1 MRARNIKPGFFLNEL
16 LAECDPLARLLF
28 TGLWCMADR
37 EGRLE
42 DRPKKIKATLLP
54 FDDCDIEELLNQLAD
69 RGFILRYSAAGLKCI
84 QVIKFSEH
92 QKPYCREQQSKLP
105 PPPAEPMQCHS
116 TDQAVPG
123 HEKDGAEA
131 VSGQC
136 HSSPDSSSR
145 ITDTSSRITDIA
157 ASQPPPS
164 AEQPI
169 APEEEVVKRQRAK
182 TARKAP
188 KEREPDPLFDA
199 LAELT
204 GSDPHTSA
212 SHIGKVAKALR
223 AADPPYSPDE
233 IKRLP
238 DVLARDMPYI
248 AGRLTLGT
256 VQKYV
261 GLLRAKPLPN
271 GGSAN
276 GAKRNPSHRF
286 YEDAGANA

>member
-16 LAECDPLARLLF
+16 LAECAPLARLLF

-69 RGFILRYSAAGLKCI
+69 RGFILRYEAKGLKCV
-84 QVIKFSEH
+84 QVIKFSDH

-105 PPPAEPMQCHS
+105 PPSVATVQCHS
-116 TDQAVPG
+116 TDQAVPQ
-123 HEKDGAEA
+123 HEQGSAEA
-131 VSGQC
+131 VNGQC
-136 HSSPDSSSR
+136 RGSPDSGLLIPDYCSLNKDS
-145 ITDTSSRITDIA
+145 A

-164 AEQPI
+164 AEPSMV
-169 APEEEVVKRQRAK
+169 PEEVVKRQNAK
-182 TARKAP
+182 TTRKPP
-188 KEREPDPLFDA
+188 KEREPDSLFHL
-199 LAELT
+199 LAEMT
-204 GSDPHTSA
+204 ASDPHTTA
-212 SHIGKVAKALR
+212 PHIAKVCKALR
-223 AADPPYSPDE
+223 SADPPYTPEE

-238 DVLARDMPYI
+238 ATI
-248 AGRLTLGT
+248 ALNHPQITCRLTLGM
-256 VQKYV
+256 VSKYA

-276 GAKRNPSHRF
+276 GAKRNPGHRF
-286 YEDAGANA
+286 HEDAGPSA